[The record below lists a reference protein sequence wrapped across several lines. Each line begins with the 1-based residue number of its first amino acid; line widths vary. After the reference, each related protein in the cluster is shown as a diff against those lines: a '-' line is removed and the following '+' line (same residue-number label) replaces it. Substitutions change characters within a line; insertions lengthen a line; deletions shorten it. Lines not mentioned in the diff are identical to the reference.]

1 MRAAVLKAWGTP
13 LAVEDV
19 AAPALG
25 TGEVIVDM
33 AATNLP
39 SYAAEVFSGER
50 KYPLV
55 LPAVPG
61 AGGVGRVR
69 AFGPD
74 ATRLAVGDWVYC
86 DCAVRSRDDAVSPD
100 ITLQGLSARGDGGL
114 RLQEYFHDGALAE
127 QMRVPTENA
136 VRLGSIEENQA
147 AQWCA
152 LGLALVPYG
161 GFLAAGLQAGET
173 VLVSGATGNF
183 GSAAVAVALAMG
195 AACVVAP
202 GRNEAVLRD
211 LVRRFGPRLRPF
223 KLTGDEATDRAGMR
237 KAAPGPIDCVL
248 DIMPP
253 SVGTDVVR
261 AALMTVRPYGR
272 VVLMGGVGMLGGSDL
287 ALPYPWI
294 MRNCI
299 TIHGQWMYP
308 LGAVTRLA
316 ALARSGVLD
325 FSHYEITEFDL
336 GRVNEAVAHAAVN
349 AAPFRM
355 TVVRP

>member
-1 MRAAVLKAWGTP
+1 MKAAVLEAWGTP
-13 LAVEDV
+13 LVVRDV
-19 AAPALG
+19 PDPVLG

-33 AATNLP
+33 AATSLP

-61 AGGVGRVR
+61 GGGVGRVR
-69 AFGPD
+69 AVGPD

-86 DCAVRSRDDAVSPD
+86 DCTVRSRDDALSPD
-100 ITLQGLSARGDGGL
+100 ITLQGVSARGDGGL
-114 RLQEYFHDGALAE
+114 KLQRYFHDGSLAE

-136 VRLGSIEENQA
+136 VRIGPIEAKDA
-147 AQWCA
+147 ASWCA
-152 LGLALVPYG
+152 LGVALVPYG
-161 GFLAAGLQAGET
+161 GFLAADLRAGET

-202 GRNEAVLRD
+202 GRNTRALDD
-211 LVRRFGPRLRPF
+211 LARRFGSRLRPVQ
-223 KLTGDEATDRAGMR
+223 LTGNEAADREQMQA
-237 KAAPGPIDCVL
+237 AAPGPIDCVL

-272 VVLMGGVGMLGGSDL
+272 VVLMGGVGMAGGADL

-299 TIHGQWMYP
+299 TVHGQWMYP
-308 LGAVTRLA
+308 REAVPWLIA
-316 ALARSGVLD
+316 MARSGVLD
-325 FSHYEITEFDL
+325 LGQYAVTEFGL
-336 GRVNEAVAHAAVN
+336 EQANEAVAHAAAN
-349 AAPFRM
+349 GGPFRM
-355 TVVRP
+355 TAVRH